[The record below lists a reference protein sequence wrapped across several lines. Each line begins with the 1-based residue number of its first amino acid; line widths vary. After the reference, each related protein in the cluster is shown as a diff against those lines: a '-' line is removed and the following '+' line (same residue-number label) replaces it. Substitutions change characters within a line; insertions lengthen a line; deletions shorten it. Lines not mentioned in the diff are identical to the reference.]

1 MKRIEF
7 VWPLALSAGLV
18 WAAGCASEPAKPA
31 PPPAIQHKES
41 TVQPPVASA
50 EEKITL
56 PAGVAQPSAPF
67 EGEGWQAMSDGRT
80 LAGWRET
87 PFAGHGEARCQDGV
101 MILGMGDPF
110 TGLNWTNDF
119 PKMNYEVA
127 LDAMRVM
134 GSDFFC
140 GLTVPVGDTFCSLI
154 VGGWGGSLLGIS
166 SIEGMDASEN
176 QTTKFTSFQ
185 TGRWYRIRLRVT
197 EKRIEGWIDKEKLVD
212 VVTTD
217 KRISLRPG
225 DIELSKPFGV
235 ASWQTMSALRE
246 IKFRRVSGPAGKGE

>member
-41 TVQPPVASA
+41 TAQAPVASA

-56 PAGVAQPSAPF
+56 PAGVAQPSASF

-154 VGGWGGSLLGIS
+154 VGGWGGRCS
-166 SIEGMDASEN
+166 AS
-176 QTTKFTSFQ
+176 
-185 TGRWYRIRLRVT
+185 
-197 EKRIEGWIDKEKLVD
+197 
-212 VVTTD
+212 
-217 KRISLRPG
+217 P
-225 DIELSKPFGV
+225 
-235 ASWQTMSALRE
+235 ALRAWTRRRTRPPSSPA
-246 IKFRRVSGPAGKGE
+246 FRRAAGIASGCG